1 MTVLGYKEKMQEE
14 IENHNKQL
22 AGQGLEIR
30 QKQNEIYTLDKQI
43 STKKKKI
50 KELEEKLYSN
60 AQGENFREMRPV
72 FNEER

>member
-1 MTVLGYKEKMQEE
+1 MQEE